1 MSLSSARFLA
11 FASRGSAI
19 GESKVFCLFGGGGRV
34 EGDRPESDAV
44 DFRGVGA
51 FGDGPE
57 SDAVNFRGVGVFG
70 VEGRDWYLGE
80 EPPIEFLL
88 AYIKAE
94 EQGYLT
100 YNGGPFG

>member
-1 MSLSSARFLA
+1 L
-11 FASRGSAI
+11 
-19 GESKVFCLFGGGGRV
+19 
-34 EGDRPESDAV
+34 EGDRPEFDAV

-57 SDAVNFRGVGVFG
+57 SDAANFCGVGVFG

-80 EPPIEFLL
+80 EPPTEFLL

-100 YNGGPFG
+100 YSGGPSG